1 MGTTGVIWRFM
12 HKIPK
17 ETWSREKA
25 KTYYYAHP
33 EKNREKRTR
42 YIQNNPEK
50 YMWSVAKQSA
60 KNRNIP
66 FDIEASDII
75 IPTHCVYLGCELTN
89 IIGEYKGKI
98 PTNASLDRID
108 SSKGYTKDNIQVIS
122 SLANKLKNNA
132 SEDTLVAFAIG
143 ILKRHKNIDVTLE

>member
-1 MGTTGVIWRFM
+1 M

-33 EKNREKRTR
+33 EKNREKRTK

-89 IIGEYKGKI
+89 IICEYKCKI
-98 PTNASLDRID
+98 TTND
-108 SSKGYTKDNIQVIS
+108 SFDIIYIYK
-122 SLANKLKNNA
+122 
-132 SEDTLVAFAIG
+132 
-143 ILKRHKNIDVTLE
+143 

>member
-1 MGTTGVIWRFM
+1 MGITGVIWRFM

-33 EKNREKRTR
+33 EKHRERRTR

-60 KNRNIP
+60 KIRNIP
-66 FDIEASDII
+66 FDIVASDII
-75 IPTHCVYLGCELTN
+75 IPKHCIYLGWELTN
-89 IIGEYKGKI
+89 IIGEYKGKV

-132 SEDTLVAFAIG
+132 SEDILVTFAIG
-143 ILKRHKNIDVTLE
+143 ILKRHKNIDVSLE